1 MLFSYY
7 AASVAF
13 LIPFYGFGGQ
23 SNAQGKYVDM
33 WTVGLMIYMLSVW
46 FTHIIFLVFIRD
58 FNLATLMFFVI
69 VWLQWLLILGIVN
82 KGIHSDPLW

>member
-1 MLFSYY
+1 
-7 AASVAF
+7 
-13 LIPFYGFGGQ
+13 
-23 SNAQGKYVDM
+23 
-33 WTVGLMIYMLSVW
+33 MIYMLSVW
-46 FTHIIFLVFIRD
+46 FTHIIFLTFIRD